1 MSRASEPTHPIP
13 RPRLGCAA
21 VERGFPWTETP
32 SHFKGDR
39 LHFLAEFEDFR
50 RSRVREFL
58 GGTASRIFFFRLD
71 IPPYVP
77 EKAQPLSHFLLTP
90 DRPRGSC
97 LGLISR
103 NQYDRRSTPKAKPP
117 HISEPRSWTTPPASA
132 TSWSPTT
139 PSTDVIL
146 YAANSGTSSNI
157 WNLWVRSVSI
167 SPLCTVDR
175 PSRHPS
181 MAVRNCS
188 KSS

>member
-1 MSRASEPTHPIP
+1 MLPAPTFPYSGQVALSHHCCPSSMTHHLQREMIH
-13 RPRLGCAA
+13 RVA
-21 VERGFPWTETP
+21 VHGLRIHSGYFTAYGYST
-32 SHFKGDR
+32 
-39 LHFLAEFEDFR
+39 R

-58 GGTASRIFFFRLD
+58 GGTASRIFFFWSD

-139 PSTDVIL
+139 PSTDVMRRC
-146 YAANSGTSSNI
+146 GRTSSNDGPAR
-157 WNLWVRSVSI
+157 RS
-167 SPLCTVDR
+167 
-175 PSRHPS
+175 PSNSDTPTTPCAR
-181 MAVRNCS
+181 
-188 KSS
+188 

>member
-21 VERGFPWTETP
+21 IKRGFPWTEPP

-39 LHFLAEFEDFR
+39 LHFLAEFEAFR

-139 PSTDVIL
+139 PSTDVMRRC
-146 YAANSGTSSNI
+146 GRTSSN
-157 WNLWVRSVSI
+157 
-167 SPLCTVDR
+167 DG
-175 PSRHPS
+175 PSRRSPS
-181 MAVRNCS
+181 NSDTPTTPCAR
-188 KSS
+188 